1 MWGTSR
7 FPSRLSP
14 TVVADSV
21 REVCL
26 AKDKKEFL
34 PWNPDETFWQLPF
47 CRCDWMTSKF
57 PLSSMSLWNSK
68 RCHYSEQLLPIKKL
82 LNLVLCSPRA
92 ALRKGL
98 VSRHETRSPGC
109 CWEALSP
116 ALLFYWAEKTQL
128 RKRQH
133 PPHTLSLTTCYRLQE
148 LTMGCF
154 QRSWS
159 VEGKQHAHCREVQ
172 TNVPIWLC
180 RYRRYRLWPALVRK
194 KTVTGIY

>member
-21 REVCL
+21 GEVCL

-133 PPHTLSLTTCYRLQE
+133 PPHLLQVARADNGMLPKELECGRKTACSL
-148 LTMGCF
+148 
-154 QRSWS
+154 QRSPDKCTNLVVS
-159 VEGKQHAHCREVQ
+159 LQ
-172 TNVPIWLC
+172 TL
-180 RYRRYRLWPALVRK
+180 
-194 KTVTGIY
+194 